1 MTINI
6 RQQIVDWLHTKPFWQ
21 QCAAEFIL
29 RNNEITTAVVS
40 QLKELIKSEEG
51 QSTDTDVD
59 FSFFHGYSENKDFA
73 NIHSISDVT
82 GIDNISSYRPLEFG
96 PNMTVVYGHNG
107 SGKSGYTRILKK
119 LCGLLRLR

>member
-29 RNNEITTAVVS
+29 RNNEITTDVVS

-59 FSFFHGYSENKDFA
+59 FSFFHG
-73 NIHSISDVT
+73 
-82 GIDNISSYRPLEFG
+82 
-96 PNMTVVYGHNG
+96 
-107 SGKSGYTRILKK
+107 
-119 LCGLLRLR
+119 